1 MQGFH
6 DANIDSLAEGGA
18 KLTQF
23 YVQAM
28 CTPTRASLM
37 MGRYPFRYALQTAV
51 IPSVSDYGL
60 DTTEWLM
67 DGTRCLIANT
77 TDA

>member
-1 MQGFH
+1 
-6 DANIDSLAEGGA
+6 
-18 KLTQF
+18 
-23 YVQAM
+23 
-28 CTPTRASLM
+28 M